1 MEIKT
6 KNETSLKN
14 YGLATKIPFSKFKAT
29 LQKRRNEV
37 ITNLKHAEKVLR
49 VFLESVFD
57 SEGDQYILSPNKGM
71 FKGAIHSGN
80 VAAIIV
86 NIDASNSLYP
96 GRSSISVFTHS
107 DGEIP
112 ETRLNDYPVNQLL
125 EFYDNIK
132 TRLDYYRN
140 NNTRGPE
147 TKGKFVNKDSGTKFG
162 PSGVVPKKDQAYR
175 QKKWVRPKTKN

>member
-1 MEIKT
+1 MKINT
-6 KNETSLKN
+6 KNETSLKDH
-14 YGLATKIPFSKFKAT
+14 GLSTKIPFNKFKAT
-29 LQKRRNEV
+29 LQKRRNDV
-37 ITNLKHAEKVLR
+37 IINLKHAEHVLR

-57 SEGDQYILSPNKGM
+57 SEGDRYILSPNKGM

-86 NIDASNSLYP
+86 NIDASNTLYP

-112 ETRLNDYPVNQLL
+112 ETRLIDYPINQLL
-125 EFYDNIK
+125 EFYNNIK
-132 TRLDYYRN
+132 TRLDYYKN
-140 NNTRGPE
+140 NNSGVSE
-147 TKGKFVNKDSGTKFG
+147 TKGKFVNKDSGAKFG
-162 PSGVVPKKDQAYR
+162 SSGASSKKYQTHH